1 MMTNKEAKE
10 ILIKERDSLKAN
22 PLISVDECLYEAYDI
37 AIKVLEERYIT
48 EIPIVRE
55 LCQQISLLKEENRKL
70 YKQNLI
76 YKYTEKKRAKHE
88 ETPINFNEKEVYK
101 NDDNT

>member
-22 PLISVDECLYEAYDI
+22 PLISVDECLYEAYDM
-37 AIKVLEERYIT
+37 AIKELGERYIT

-55 LCQQISLLKEENRKL
+55 LRQQISLLKEENRKL

-76 YKYTEKKRAKHE
+76 YKYVLRRAKHE
-88 ETPINFNEKEVYK
+88 ETAINFNEKEVHK

>member
-1 MMTNKEAKE
+1 MTNKEAKE

-22 PLISVDECLYEAYDI
+22 PFISVDECLYEAYDM
-37 AIKVLEERYIT
+37 AIKRLEERYIT

-55 LCQQISLLKEENRKL
+55 LRQQISLLKEENRKL

-76 YKYTEKKRAKHE
+76 YKYVLRREERNMKRLL
-88 ETPINFNEKEVYK
+88 
-101 NDDNT
+101 

>member
-22 PLISVDECLYEAYDI
+22 PLISVDECLYEAYDM
-37 AIKVLEERYIT
+37 AIKALEERYIT
-48 EIPIVRE
+48 EIPIAHE
-55 LCQQISLLKEENRKL
+55 LRQQISLLKEENRKL

-76 YKYTEKKRAKHE
+76 YRYERNMKRLL
-88 ETPINFNEKEVYK
+88 
-101 NDDNT
+101 